1 MEPSDPKPSKSAE
14 PASPAPKSDNEW
26 IPYVVLLLATSLI
39 IFFISNR
46 GKDAKENAPDEGGA
60 AAGEIQPAAATS
72 IPAPTATTPMETGSV
87 VPMGGPIDKE
97 QLQRGHDLSKAVC
110 ASCHMY
116 PEPGIETKFTWA
128 FEVLPRMAMWL
139 GYEKVNLTEHKGGDR
154 ILAAGIIPDAPAL
167 LYEDWVAI
175 CNYYIHNAPSTPRP
189 QPARPAIVVGMK
201 GWNAILPK
209 HDRPPRTT
217 LVKIVEGHGRIY
229 LGNDEEDTLDLY
241 QIDGTV
247 LATAKL
253 PGPPVGLRDTKDGLD
268 VTVIGDF
275 EPSDELN
282 GSVLRI
288 GKPKAGAGPS
298 TSILLDKLARPAD
311 SLFVDLNGDGRE
323 DIVVS
328 EFGYNLGQFGWF
340 ENVETDVY
348 RQHVLFEYPGA
359 IRSLTYDFNKDGKL
373 DIALLVGQGREGVY
387 LFTNLGDGEFD
398 MEPLLLKH
406 PSWGHSDMALG
417 DFNGDGEIDLLVTN
431 GDNGDRSKYRHE
443 MKPYHGA
450 RIYLN
455 DGKNKF
461 TEAYFFPSNGAYRT
475 IPRDYDGDGD
485 LDIAMTSYFPDY
497 VKSPAESFVYL
508 ENLGDMKFSPFT
520 FPEAVT
526 GKWLVM
532 DAGDLDGDGDLDIV
546 LGAYNLGP
554 GVVPPAIQEE
564 WDQMNASFL
573 ILENPLR

>member
-1 MEPSDPKPSKSAE
+1 MDTSNPKSSKGAE
-14 PASPAPKSDNEW
+14 PESPQSRAKNEW

-39 IFFISNR
+39 IFFIGKR
-46 GKDAKENAPDEGGA
+46 GEDTEGNALDEGGGVS
-60 AAGEIQPAAATS
+60 GETLPTPGTQAPASPTPTDIAS
-72 IPAPTATTPMETGSV
+72 VAPT
-87 VPMGGPIDKE
+87 GGTIDKD
-97 QLQRGHDLSKAVC
+97 QLQRGRDLSKAVC

-116 PEPGIETKFTWA
+116 PEPGIETKFSWA

-139 GYEKVNLTEHKGGDR
+139 GYEKLNLTKEKGGDR
-154 ILAAGIIPDAPAL
+154 ILAARIIPDAPAMP
-167 LYEDWVAI
+167 YEDWVAI
-175 CNYYIHNAPSTPRP
+175 CNFYIHYAPSKPLAQPERP
-189 QPARPAIVVGMK
+189 EIVVGMK
-201 GWNAILPK
+201 GWNAVLPK
-209 HDRPPRTT
+209 FDRPPKTT
-217 LVKIVEGHGRIY
+217 LVKIVENFGMIY
-229 LGNDEEDTLDLY
+229 LGNDDKDTLDLFKISG
-241 QIDGTV
+241 QT
-247 LATAKL
+247 LATVNL
-253 PGPPVGLRDTKDGLD
+253 PGPPVGLRESKDGLY

-282 GSVLRI
+282 GSVMLL
-288 GKPKAGAGPS
+288 GKPSPGKAPS
-298 TSILLDKLARPAD
+298 AYTLLDKLARPSDA
-311 SLFVDLNGDGRE
+311 LFVDLNEDGRE
-323 DIVVS
+323 DIIVS
-328 EFGYNLGQFGWF
+328 QFGYILGQFGWF
-340 ENVETDVY
+340 ENMGPDGY
-348 RQHVLFEYPGA
+348 RPHVLMEYPGA

-387 LFTNLGDGEFD
+387 LFTNLGGGEFD

-431 GDNGDRSKYRHE
+431 GDNGDRGQYRHE

-461 TEAYFFPSNGAYRT
+461 TEAYFFPLNGAYRT

-485 LDIAMTSYFPDY
+485 LDIAVTGYFPDY
-497 VKSPAESFVYL
+497 VKSPGESFVYL
-508 ENLGDMKFSPFT
+508 ENQGDMKFSPFT

-564 WDQMNASFL
+564 WDKMNASFL